1 MPHFSLDGNM
11 IKQTSLTLG
20 IGAVGGFLAS
30 LAGFP
35 APYLTGSAILV
46 TVACLSGFVLDIPH
60 LLRNICFTII
70 GLSMGSGV
78 TPEVIDTIS
87 LWPLASVILV
97 VSLLATFFGSRSM
110 LNRLWGFDMRSA
122 TLASSPGHLSFILG
136 LSSQKNVDLPSISII
151 QSIRV
156 MALTVVVPFAVMM
169 LGLGHIGGSAP
180 RPIMPLFSLLALAP
194 AATMIGLGLLRIRF
208 PAAFLLGGMVA
219 STSVHVSGI
228 VEGQMPPWLTMIA
241 FAVMGAIIGSRFSN
255 VTLKQLRRA
264 AGAGLAAMA
273 LASLMAV
280 AGGALA
286 AWLLDMPLAQLLIA
300 FAPGGLEA
308 MAAMAVIMDV
318 DTTFVAAQHVFRLLM
333 LTFLAPAVLMWEDKV
348 HPETGDFEK

>member
-1 MPHFSLDGNM
+1 MALFNLDGNK
-11 IKQTSLTLG
+11 IKQTSLTLAF
-20 IGAVGGFLAS
+20 GAVGGFFAS

-35 APYLTGSAILV
+35 APFLTGSAILV
-46 TVACLSGFVLDIPH
+46 TIACLFGLVLDPPQ
-60 LLRNICFTII
+60 LLRNICFTVI

-78 TPEVIDTIS
+78 TPDVVETIR
-87 LWPLASVILV
+87 LWPLASVILG
-97 VSLLATFFGSRSM
+97 VSLLATFFGCRMM
-110 LNRLWGFDMRSA
+110 LNRLWGFDVRSA

-136 LSSQKNVDLPSISII
+136 LSSQKNVDIPSISII

-169 LGLGHIGGSAP
+169 LGLGHIGSAAP
-180 RPIMPLFSLLALAP
+180 RPIMPLLPLLALTP
-194 AATMIGLGLLRIRF
+194 AAAIIGLGLLRINF
-208 PAAFLLGGMVA
+208 PAAFLLGGMIA
-219 STSVHVSGI
+219 STSVHVSGV
-228 VEGQMPPWLTMIA
+228 VEGQLPPWLTMSA

-255 VTLKQLRRA
+255 VTLEQMRRA

-273 LASLMAV
+273 VASFMAV
-280 AGGALA
+280 SAGALT

-333 LTFLAPAVLMWEDKV
+333 LTFLAPAVLIWEDKV
-348 HPETGDFEK
+348 RPDQAGVER

>member
-1 MPHFSLDGNM
+1 MPLFNLDGNM

-20 IGAVGGFLAS
+20 LAALGGVFAS

-35 APYLTGSAILV
+35 APFLTGSAILV
-46 TVACLSGFVLDIPH
+46 TLSCLCGLVLDIPH
-60 LLRNICFTII
+60 FLRNICFTII

-78 TPEVIDTIS
+78 TPDVIETIS
-87 LWPLASVILV
+87 LWPLASGILV
-97 VSLLATFFGSRSM
+97 LSLLATFFGSRLM
-110 LNRLWGFDMRSA
+110 LSRVWGFDARSA

-169 LGLGHIGGSAP
+169 LGLGHVGEAAP
-180 RPIMPLFSLLALAP
+180 RPSMPLLPLLALTPVAVL
-194 AATMIGLGLLRIRF
+194 IGLALLRINF
-208 PAAFLLGGMVA
+208 PAAFLLGGMIA
-219 STSVHVSGI
+219 STGVHVSGL
-228 VEGQMPPWLTMIA
+228 VEGQMPPWLTMLA
-241 FAVMGAIIGSRFSN
+241 FTVMGGIIGTRFSN
-255 VTLKQLRRA
+255 VTLDQLRRA

-280 AGGALA
+280 AAGALA
-286 AWLLDMPLAQLLIA
+286 AWLLDLPLAQLLIA

-348 HPETGDFEK
+348 HPDPDPRQK

>member
-1 MPHFSLDGNM
+1 MPLFNLDGNR

-20 IGAVGGFLAS
+20 LGALGGFLAS

-46 TVACLSGFVLDIPH
+46 TLVCLSGLVLDPPQ
-60 LLRNICFTII
+60 LLRNICFTLI

-78 TPEVIDTIS
+78 TPEVVETIR
-87 LWPLASVILV
+87 LWPLASIILV
-97 VSLLATFFGSRSM
+97 VSLLVTFFGCRVM
-110 LNRLWGFDMRSA
+110 LNRFWGFDIRSA

-136 LSSQKNVDLPSISII
+136 LSSQKNVDLASISII

-180 RPIMPLFSLLALAP
+180 RPVMSMLSLLALAP
-194 AATMIGLGLLRIRF
+194 AAVVIGLGLLRVNF

-219 STSVHVSGI
+219 STSVHVSGL
-228 VEGQMPPWLTMIA
+228 VEGQIPPWLTMIA

-255 VTLKQLRRA
+255 VSLGQLRRA

-273 LASLMAV
+273 VACLMAV
-280 AGGALA
+280 AAGLLA
-286 AWLLDMPLAQLLIA
+286 SWLLDMPLAQLMIA

-333 LTFLAPAVLMWEDKV
+333 LTFLAPAMLIWEDKR
-348 HPETGDFEK
+348 HPEAQDVDI